1 MDLNDAGPDNLLV
14 TVKDVL
20 DIVKD
25 QPLTTKELLMGLKS
39 RVSAHKDNKLR
50 IISIVKQNL
59 RLVDG
64 KLVLKTNSIEITN
77 DSVSEIEQEENGI
90 YKSQK

>member
-1 MDLNDAGPDNLLV
+1 MSPPPVSPTTNAATNTSSPGNGMDLNDAGPDNLLV

-64 KLVLKTNSIEITN
+64 KLVLK
-77 DSVSEIEQEENGI
+77 D
-90 YKSQK
+90 